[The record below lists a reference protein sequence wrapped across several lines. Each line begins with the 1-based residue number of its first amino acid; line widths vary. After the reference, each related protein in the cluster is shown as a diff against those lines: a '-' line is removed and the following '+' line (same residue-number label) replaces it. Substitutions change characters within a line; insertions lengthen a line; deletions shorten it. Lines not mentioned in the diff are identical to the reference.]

1 MVEEIAVEERDQSGE
16 EITYVGGLGEA
27 PKRKRWPFVLLG
39 LIPFVLAATAVV
51 LWNPIRSLGR
61 TAGETIAPYSLTL
74 ESGGWSSD
82 QKIATVPIT
91 LSLTVANAD
100 QRTINGVTWRFTKL
114 DPAWEIVGA
123 SSGNTAAQ
131 INGNAIF
138 FATVIHPGASATLAV
153 TLRPSKAMDSQIDL
167 TLSPAHGT
175 TPAKVQVSSGTVTST
190 LSASGKVRNPIESD
204 ADARLTALYDPQ
216 PSQGNITVW
225 QIHVANTGP
234 ITISGIRL
242 RFPNIPPGLE
252 LGVSN
257 QATVLPDG
265 ESVQFDATL
274 VPGGQTVLEVGVT
287 PHASGHFLIPV
298 LVYLGNSTQPLVSAN
313 GTAPLSIDLTI
324 S

>member
-1 MVEEIAVEERDQSGE
+1 VEDHSQTGDQ
-16 EITYVGGLGEA
+16 ITYVGGLGEA
-27 PKRKRWPFVLLG
+27 PKRQVWPFVLLG
-39 LIPFVLAATAVV
+39 LIPVVLAAAAVV

-61 TAGETIAPYSLTL
+61 SAGETVAPYSLVL

-91 LSLTVANAD
+91 LSLTLSNAD
-100 QRTINGVTWRFTKL
+100 QRTINGITWRFTKL

-131 INGNAIF
+131 INGREIYF
-138 FATVIHPGASATLAV
+138 PTVIQPGASGTVAV
-153 TLRPSKAMDSQIDL
+153 SMRPSKAMDSEIDF
-167 TLSPAHGT
+167 TLSPAHQT
-175 TPAKVQVSSGTVTST
+175 TPAKVQLASGTVTST
-190 LSASGKVRNPIESD
+190 LSASGKVRNPLESD

-216 PSQGNITVW
+216 PTQGALTVW

-234 ITISGIRL
+234 VTISGIRL

-257 QATVLPDG
+257 QALVLPDG
-265 ESVQFDATL
+265 QTVQFDITL

-287 PHASGHFLIPV
+287 PHAAGHFLIPV
-298 LVYLGNSTQPLVSAN
+298 LVYLGNSTQPMLSAN
-313 GTAPLSIDLTI
+313 GTAPLSIDLTV